1 MKRKY
6 GWYIGFFLALM
17 GAFYFFLFAGNDYYK
32 VKLPVLT
39 YVKDFSFTDQNGK
52 PFSERNVE
60 GKVYVAEYFFTTCK
74 GICPKMNLNMK
85 KIYDKYKDKERF
97 AILSHTCM
105 PETDSVPL
113 LKAYENKMLAP
124 HNNQQ
129 SNSNWYFLTG
139 SKDSLYRM
147 ARESYLLDNEKNNSL
162 NIADQFIHTQF
173 FALVDK
179 QRRLRGIYDGLK
191 QDELEKLSTHIGELL
206 KETKDPQGG
215 ISSPFSNN
223 PN

>member
-6 GWYIGFFLALM
+6 WLYVGFFIVLI
-17 GAFYFFLFAGNDYYK
+17 GVFYLLLFAGTDYYK

-39 YVKDFSFTDQNGK
+39 YVQDFSFTDQNDK
-52 PFSERNVE
+52 LVTERNVS

-74 GICPKMNLNMK
+74 GICPKMNANMK
-85 KIYDKYKDKERF
+85 KIYDKFKGDSGF

-105 PETDSVPL
+105 PETDSAPL
-113 LKAYENKMLAP
+113 LKAYEQKMIGADNGQREP
-124 HNNQQ
+124 N
-129 SNSNWYFLTG
+129 NWYFLTG
-139 SKDSLYRM
+139 SKNSLYKM

-162 NIADQFIHTQF
+162 NIADQFIHTQL

-179 QRRLRGIYDGLK
+179 QRRLRGVYDGLREE
-191 QDELEKLSTHIGELL
+191 ELNKLSTDIKDLL
-206 KETKDPQGG
+206 RETKDPQAG
-215 ISSPFSNN
+215 ISSPFSSS

>member
-6 GWYIGFFLALM
+6 WIYAGFFIVLL
-17 GAFYFFLFAGNDYYK
+17 GVFYFLLFAGTDYYK
-32 VKLPVLT
+32 VKLPILAE
-39 YVKDFSFTDQNGK
+39 VKDFSFTDQNGK
-52 PFSERNVE
+52 QVTERNVD

-74 GICPKMNLNMK
+74 GICPKMNANMK
-85 KIYDKYKDKERF
+85 KIYDKFKDENGF

-113 LKAYENKMLAP
+113 LKAYEQKMIGAG
-124 HNNQQ
+124 
-129 SNSNWYFLTG
+129 NSQESTTNWYFLTG
-139 SKDSLYRM
+139 SKNSLYRM

-179 QRRLRGIYDGLK
+179 QRRVRGIYDGLK
-191 QDELEKLSTHIGELL
+191 KDELDKLSTDIGELL
-206 KETKDPQGG
+206 KETKDPQAG
-215 ISSPFSNN
+215 ISSPFRNN